1 MIICHHPKWGIL
13 TYFLVFQ
20 HAIVPHFSKSHGCNF
35 NLEEPKPGRPK
46 GQGLCH
52 IFQNHM
58 AIISIWKSPSQED
71 LRAKVGSP
79 HMTMNTTCTNAYE
92 FMYKNI

>member
-1 MIICHHPKWGIL
+1 
-13 TYFLVFQ
+13 V
-20 HAIVPHFSKSHGCNF
+20 IVPRFSKSHGCNF

-79 HMTMNTTCTNAYE
+79 HMTMNNA
-92 FMYKNI
+92 